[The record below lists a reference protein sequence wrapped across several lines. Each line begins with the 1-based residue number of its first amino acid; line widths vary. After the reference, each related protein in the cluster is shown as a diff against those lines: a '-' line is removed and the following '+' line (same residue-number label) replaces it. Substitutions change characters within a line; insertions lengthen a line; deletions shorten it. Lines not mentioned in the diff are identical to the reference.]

1 MVNPTA
7 RFHLLLLLLLLI
19 ATQTCRI
26 YRFSEAKVH
35 IPDELDDVVDD
46 EEDEAWREW
55 GKPKKQP
62 EFDPPPTDFTKMG
75 LQEMQDEMM
84 KRQQGPVFG
93 SSSSD
98 PALPVR
104 YGVLVLAEL
113 LLFSFGTKLFGE
125 IAPGTSSVSQLKN
138 GLIWRIGLN
147 LYSSGFTS
155 TTLTSDYSISYI
167 AVASVKALRI
177 TSGLLI
183 YLLQETV
190 SEIAMK
196 WTKVARTGAIEA
208 KFSGVD
214 VSTIMFTMQKGQDA
228 LELKEFLL
236 SQSEAYEIKIGDQL
250 FRRPGDPSF
259 EEVFEK
265 LQAEKNKG
273 YDASERHHEL

>member
-7 RFHLLLLLLLLI
+7 RFHLLLLLLLLV

-55 GKPKKQP
+55 GKPKNQP

-93 SSSSD
+93 F
-98 PALPVR
+98 V
-104 YGVLVLAEL
+104 
-113 LLFSFGTKLFGE
+113 KLR
-125 IAPGTSSVSQLKN
+125 PGTP
-138 GLIWRIGLN
+138 R
-147 LYSSGFTS
+147 TP
-155 TTLTSDYSISYI
+155 
-167 AVASVKALRI
+167 
-177 TSGLLI
+177 
-183 YLLQETV
+183 ETV
-190 SEIAMK
+190 SEIAVK

-273 YDASERHHEL
+273 HVASEKHQEL

>member
-1 MVNPTA
+1 MK
-7 RFHLLLLLLLLI
+7 I
-19 ATQTCRI
+19 
-26 YRFSEAKVH
+26 
-35 IPDELDDVVDD
+35 
-46 EEDEAWREW
+46 
-55 GKPKKQP
+55 
-62 EFDPPPTDFTKMG
+62 EFKCNVSDK
-75 LQEMQDEMM
+75 LQ
-84 KRQQGPVFG
+84 
-93 SSSSD
+93 
-98 PALPVR
+98 
-104 YGVLVLAEL
+104 
-113 LLFSFGTKLFGE
+113 
-125 IAPGTSSVSQLKN
+125 APGTSSVSQLKN
-138 GLIWRIGLN
+138 GLSLEKRYESVWFRLN
-147 LYSSGFTS
+147 FDHIDLRLFYF
-155 TTLTSDYSISYI
+155 LLLF
-167 AVASVKALRI
+167 ASLKPLRI
-177 TSGLLI
+177 TLGLLI

>member
-1 MVNPTA
+1 MINPTA

-55 GKPKKQP
+55 GKPKQQP
-62 EFDPPPTDFTKMG
+62 EFDPPPTDFTTMG

-93 SSSSD
+93 F
-98 PALPVR
+98 V
-104 YGVLVLAEL
+104 
-113 LLFSFGTKLFGE
+113 KLR
-125 IAPGTSSVSQLKN
+125 PGTP
-138 GLIWRIGLN
+138 R
-147 LYSSGFTS
+147 TP
-155 TTLTSDYSISYI
+155 
-167 AVASVKALRI
+167 
-177 TSGLLI
+177 
-183 YLLQETV
+183 ETA

-236 SQSEAYEIKIGDQL
+236 SQSEACEIKIGDQL

-265 LQAEKNKG
+265 LQAEKYKG

>member
-7 RFHLLLLLLLLI
+7 RFHLLLFLLLLI
-19 ATQTCRI
+19 GTQTCRI
-26 YRFSEAKVH
+26 YRFAEAAKPKVH

-46 EEDEAWREW
+46 EEDEDWREW

-84 KRQQGPVFG
+84 KRQTGPVFG
-93 SSSSD
+93 F
-98 PALPVR
+98 V
-104 YGVLVLAEL
+104 
-113 LLFSFGTKLFGE
+113 KLR
-125 IAPGTSSVSQLKN
+125 PGTP
-138 GLIWRIGLN
+138 R
-147 LYSSGFTS
+147 TP
-155 TTLTSDYSISYI
+155 
-167 AVASVKALRI
+167 
-177 TSGLLI
+177 
-183 YLLQETV
+183 ETV
-190 SEIAMK
+190 SEISMK

-228 LELKEFLL
+228 QELKEFLL

-259 EEVFEK
+259 EEIFEK

-273 YDASERHHEL
+273 HDASESHHEL

>member
-1 MVNPTA
+1 MKPFLPIKMVNPTA
-7 RFHLLLLLLLLI
+7 RFHLLLLLLLLV

-55 GKPKKQP
+55 GKPKNQP

-93 SSSSD
+93 F
-98 PALPVR
+98 V
-104 YGVLVLAEL
+104 
-113 LLFSFGTKLFGE
+113 KLR
-125 IAPGTSSVSQLKN
+125 PGTP
-138 GLIWRIGLN
+138 R
-147 LYSSGFTS
+147 TP
-155 TTLTSDYSISYI
+155 
-167 AVASVKALRI
+167 
-177 TSGLLI
+177 
-183 YLLQETV
+183 ETV
-190 SEIAMK
+190 SEIAVK

-273 YDASERHHEL
+273 HVASEKHQEL